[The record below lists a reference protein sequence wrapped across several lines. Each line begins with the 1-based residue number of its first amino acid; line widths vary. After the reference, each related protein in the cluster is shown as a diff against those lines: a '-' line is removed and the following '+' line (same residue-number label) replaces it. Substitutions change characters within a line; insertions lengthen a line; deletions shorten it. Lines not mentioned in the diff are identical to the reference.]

1 MKKLKLVFM
10 GTPDFAV
17 PSLKKLIDEGYDV
30 KLVVTQPDRPA
41 GRGKKLTSPPVKVV
55 AEKSGIPVYQPERIK
70 ENKELKRE
78 LLNIEPDLIVVAAY
92 GKILPEWLLNLP
104 KYGTIN
110 VHASLLPKYR
120 GASPIQWALLNG
132 EEETGVTI
140 MKVIPKL
147 DAGDIISQRRVKIEK
162 EDNAQT
168 LHDKLA
174 KAGAELIV
182 ETIPRYISG
191 EIKPV
196 PQNEEEATYCPQ
208 IKKEMGKIDW
218 SRSSEE
224 IFNQVRAF
232 TPWPSAFTK
241 FRGKLVKITKA
252 QPVEG
257 TGKPGE
263 VIRADRELIVATGSG
278 ALKIERLKPE
288 GRKEISGEEF
298 IRGYRVKVGDFF
310 GFKE

>member
-1 MKKLKLVFM
+1 M

-17 PSLKKLIDEGYDV
+17 PSLKKLVESGYDV
-30 KLVVTQPDRPA
+30 KLVVTQPDKPA
-41 GRGKKLTSPPVKVV
+41 GRGKKVTPPPVKVV
-55 AEKSGIPVYQPERIK
+55 AEELGIPVYQPEKVK
-70 ENKELKRE
+70 ENDELKKR
-78 LLNIEPDLIVVAAY
+78 LLEVEPDLIVVAAY

-147 DAGDIISQRRVKIEK
+147 DAGDIISQKRVKIEK
-162 EDNAQT
+162 EDNAKT

-174 KAGAELIV
+174 EVGAELLV
-182 ETIPRYISG
+182 KTLPLYVSG
-191 EIKPV
+191 KLKPV

-218 SRSSEE
+218 RESAEK
-224 IFNQVRAF
+224 IFNKIRAF
-232 TPWPSAFTK
+232 TPWPSAYTTFK
-241 FRGKLVKITKA
+241 GKRVKILKGE
-252 QPVEG
+252 PVEG
-257 TGKPGE
+257 SGEPGE
-263 VIRADRELIVATGSG
+263 VIEAGKNLIVAAGKG
-278 ALKIERLKPE
+278 ALKIERLRPE

-298 IRGYRVKVGDFF
+298 VRGYRVKKGDRF
-310 GFKE
+310 GL

>member
-1 MKKLKLVFM
+1 M

-17 PSLKKLIDEGYDV
+17 PSLKKLVESGYDV
-30 KLVVTQPDRPA
+30 KLVVTQPDQPA
-41 GRGKKLTSPPVKVV
+41 GRGKKVTPPPVKVV
-55 AEKSGIPVYQPERIK
+55 AEELGIPVYQPEKVK
-70 ENKELKRE
+70 ENDELKKR
-78 LLNIEPDLIVVAAY
+78 LLEVEPDLIVVAAY

-147 DAGDIISQRRVKIEK
+147 DAGDIISQKRVKIEK
-162 EDNAQT
+162 EDNAKT

-174 KAGAELIV
+174 EVGAELLV
-182 ETIPRYISG
+182 KTLPLYVSG
-191 EIKPV
+191 KLKPV

-218 SRSSEE
+218 RESAEK
-224 IFNQVRAF
+224 IFNKIRAF
-232 TPWPSAFTK
+232 TPWPSAYTTFK
-241 FRGKLVKITKA
+241 GKRVKILKGE
-252 QPVEG
+252 PVEG
-257 TGKPGE
+257 SGEPGE
-263 VIRADRELIVATGSG
+263 VIEAGKNLIVAAGKG
-278 ALKIERLKPE
+278 ALKIERLRPE

-298 IRGYRVKVGDFF
+298 VRGYRVKKGDRF
-310 GFKE
+310 GL

>member
-1 MKKLKLVFM
+1 M

-17 PSLKKLIDEGYDV
+17 PSLKKLVESGYDV
-30 KLVVTQPDRPA
+30 KLVVTQPDKPA
-41 GRGKKLTSPPVKVV
+41 GRGKKVTPPPVKVV
-55 AEKSGIPVYQPERIK
+55 AEELGIPVYQPEKVK
-70 ENKELKRE
+70 ENAELKKK
-78 LLNIEPDLIVVAAY
+78 LLEVEPDLIVVAAY

-104 KYGTIN
+104 EYGTVN

-140 MKVIPKL
+140 MKVIPEL

-162 EDNAQT
+162 EDNAKT

-174 KAGAELIV
+174 EVGAELLV
-182 ETIPRYISG
+182 ETLPLYVSG
-191 EIKPV
+191 KLKPV

-218 SRSSEE
+218 RESAEE
-224 IFNQVRAF
+224 IFNKIRAF
-232 TPWPSAFTK
+232 TPWPSAYTT
-241 FRGKLVKITKA
+241 FRGKRVKILEGE
-252 QPVEG
+252 PVEG
-257 TGKPGE
+257 TGEPGE
-263 VIRADRELIVATGSG
+263 VIEAGRDLIVATGEG
-278 ALKIERLKPE
+278 ALKIERLRPE

-298 IRGYRVKVGDFF
+298 VRGYRIKKGDMF
-310 GFKE
+310 GS

>member
-1 MKKLKLVFM
+1 M

-174 KAGAELIV
+174 KAGAELLV

-310 GFKE
+310 GFEE

>member
-1 MKKLKLVFM
+1 MKNLKVVFM

-17 PSLKKLIDEGYDV
+17 PSLKKLVESGYDV
-30 KLVVTQPDRPA
+30 KLVVTQPDQPA
-41 GRGKKLTSPPVKVV
+41 GRGKKVTPPPVKVV
-55 AEKSGIPVYQPERIK
+55 AEELGIPVYQPEKVK
-70 ENKELKRE
+70 ENDELKKR
-78 LLNIEPDLIVVAAY
+78 LLEVEPDLIVVAAY

-147 DAGDIISQRRVKIEK
+147 DAGDIISQKRVKIEK
-162 EDNAQT
+162 EDNAKT

-174 KAGAELIV
+174 EVGAELLV
-182 ETIPRYISG
+182 KTLPLYVSG
-191 EIKPV
+191 KLKPV

-218 SRSSEE
+218 RESAEK
-224 IFNQVRAF
+224 IFNKIRAF
-232 TPWPSAFTK
+232 TPWPSAYTTFK
-241 FRGKLVKITKA
+241 GKRVKILKGE
-252 QPVEG
+252 PVEG
-257 TGKPGE
+257 SGEPGE
-263 VIRADRELIVATGSG
+263 VIEAGKNLIVAAGKG
-278 ALKIERLKPE
+278 ALKIERLRPE

-298 IRGYRVKVGDFF
+298 VRGYRVKKGDRF
-310 GFKE
+310 GL